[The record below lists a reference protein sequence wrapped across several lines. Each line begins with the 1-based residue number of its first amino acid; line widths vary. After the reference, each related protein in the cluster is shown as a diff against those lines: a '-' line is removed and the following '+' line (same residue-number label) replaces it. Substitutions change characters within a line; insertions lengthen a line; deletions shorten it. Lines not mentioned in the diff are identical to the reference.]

1 MDEIRRYECSESKT
15 TIGMIYGQNPKYRKQ
30 WVFGREVPNRDVSND
45 YPKGVG
51 RKSLASEKVCSQHV
65 VMERKK

>member
-1 MDEIRRYECSESKT
+1 MT
-15 TIGMIYGQNPKYRKQ
+15 YGQNPKCYYQ

-51 RKSLASEKVCSQHV
+51 RKSLAFEKVYSQHV
-65 VMERKK
+65 KVERKK